1 MKHRH
6 ETEIKLAVAS
16 PRATRERLAE
26 LGFQPVRPR
35 HFESNYLFDYP
46 DQRLRKARCLLR
58 LRFAGNQGLLTFKGA
73 PLRSRDY
80 KIRRE
85 IETQVEDGHQVREI
99 FRALGLREVFCYE
112 KFRTVYAP
120 RGKRDVSEAPQLVFD
135 ETPIGDFLELEGP
148 ECWIDEVARQLG
160 CTKAEYIT
168 ESYAALYRKDCEA
181 RGKKVGNMVFPKGGG
196 RQRGAAP
203 RHRLSS

>member
-6 ETEIKLAVAS
+6 ETEIKLAVTS
-16 PRATRERLAE
+16 PRELRKRLSE
-26 LGFQPVRPR
+26 LGFRPARAR
-35 HFESNYLFDYP
+35 HFESNYLFDYA

-85 IETQVEDGHQVREI
+85 IETPVEDGRQVREI
-99 FRALGLREVFCYE
+99 FRILGMREVFCYE
-112 KFRTVYAP
+112 KFRTVYTP

-135 ETPIGDFLELEGP
+135 ETPIGNYLELEGP
-148 ECWIDEVARQLG
+148 ERWIDEVARQLG
-160 CTKAEYIT
+160 YTKAEYIT
-168 ESYAALYRKDCEA
+168 ESYAALYRQDCEA
-181 RGKKVGNMVFPKGGG
+181 RKKKVGNMIFPKGGI
-196 RQRGAAP
+196 QRRGGT
-203 RHRLSS
+203 RKRG